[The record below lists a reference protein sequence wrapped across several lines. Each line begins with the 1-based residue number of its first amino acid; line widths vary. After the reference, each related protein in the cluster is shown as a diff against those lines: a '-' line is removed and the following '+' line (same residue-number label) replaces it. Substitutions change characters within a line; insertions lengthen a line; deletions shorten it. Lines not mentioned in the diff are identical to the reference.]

1 MYFHYVILDSRIV
14 FCYRIVS
21 DPSLHVRL
29 LVQIFCKLIVSRFQ
43 SINPDKDGGN
53 VKGISDL
60 KNEVKIITSRD
71 ELFGLWKEFLER
83 HTTGS
88 LINPD
93 TMERFNQAKNFK
105 VTKNFTLAREF
116 FKPLGHLTDN
126 DLKIFVQHLL
136 GRTPNR
142 EWLYPKV
149 TVHKTSKVHCSHYSA
164 AEWVDRRKKKMIVLQ
179 ELNDIDHSL
188 EVVTAEG
195 TVDNDKW
202 RAWKRSHNVSSAAW
216 NVLLTIIPAPYF
228 AKRLT
233 NEGKLKRASEFQEKF
248 PVVLH
253 VLSNFLRLKKNFK
266 VAGGSGKFRTI
277 NSETILLGR
286 DWTYETG
293 RRLSLAIMDLRETPG
308 HNVAQD
314 HAKQAYFHLRMST
327 LLTLKHPSM
336 TMPAIWVWIVNSPNR
351 LAQQLSMRGL
361 TSRAMRSY
369 SPSTFQR
376 RLRGCMTSQPTSN
389 LQMSS
394 SSSS

>member
-1 MYFHYVILDSRIV
+1 
-14 FCYRIVS
+14 
-21 DPSLHVRL
+21 LHVRL

-60 KNEVKIITSRD
+60 KNEVKIITSLD

-126 DLKIFVQHLL
+126 DLKVFVQHLL

-149 TVHKTSKVHCSHYSA
+149 TVHKTSKVHCLHYSA
-164 AEWVDRRKKKMIVLQ
+164 AEWVDQRKKKMIILQ

-195 TVDNDKW
+195 TVDNDK
-202 RAWKRSHNVSSAAW
+202 
-216 NVLLTIIPAPYF
+216 
-228 AKRLT
+228 
-233 NEGKLKRASEFQEKF
+233 
-248 PVVLH
+248 
-253 VLSNFLRLKKNFK
+253 
-266 VAGGSGKFRTI
+266 
-277 NSETILLGR
+277 
-286 DWTYETG
+286 
-293 RRLSLAIMDLRETPG
+293 
-308 HNVAQD
+308 
-314 HAKQAYFHLRMST
+314 
-327 LLTLKHPSM
+327 
-336 TMPAIWVWIVNSPNR
+336 
-351 LAQQLSMRGL
+351 
-361 TSRAMRSY
+361 
-369 SPSTFQR
+369 
-376 RLRGCMTSQPTSN
+376 
-389 LQMSS
+389 
-394 SSSS
+394 

>member
-1 MYFHYVILDSRIV
+1 
-14 FCYRIVS
+14 
-21 DPSLHVRL
+21 
-29 LVQIFCKLIVSRFQ
+29 
-43 SINPDKDGGN
+43 

-60 KNEVKIITSRD
+60 KNEIKIITSPD

-83 HTTGS
+83 HSTGA
-88 LINPD
+88 LINLD
-93 TMERFNQAKNFK
+93 TMEKFNQAKNFK

-116 FKPLGHLTDN
+116 FKPVGHLTDI
-126 DLKIFVQHLL
+126 DLKVFVQHLL
-136 GRTPNR
+136 GRTPNW

-179 ELNDIDHSL
+179 ELNNIDHSL

-202 RAWKRSHNVSSAAW
+202 RAWKRSHNVSPAVW
-216 NVLLTIIPAPYF
+216 NVLLTIIPASYF

-233 NEGKLKRASEFQEKF
+233 NEGKLKKASEFQEKF

-277 NSETILLGR
+277 NSETMMLGR

-293 RRLSLAIMDLRETPG
+293 SRLSLAIMDLRETPG
-308 HNVAQD
+308 HSVAQD
-314 HAKQAYFHLRMST
+314 HAKQAYFHLLMST

-336 TMPAIWVWIVNSPNR
+336 SMLAIWVWIVNSPNR
-351 LAQQLSMRGL
+351 LIQAVEYAGL
-361 TSRAMRSY
+361 NFTSYAIIQSKY
-369 SPSTFQR
+369 IPAKNE
-376 RLRGCMTSQPTSN
+376 RLYD
-389 LQMSS
+389 
-394 SSSS
+394 